1 MKEQKVT
8 IELVKGTRPQDLFN
22 EILEALEDLGN
33 VSDYIE
39 HIGVSKVVDRHRI
52 NWWYEVK
59 VVFTHPCLGKE
70 KTIQSSILTSACKAG
85 ELKKIVIDMARKII
99 AGHIFTA
106 TYIAEQLR
114 RLQPK

>member
-8 IELVKGTRPQDLFN
+8 IELVRGTKPQDLFN
-22 EILEALEDLGN
+22 EILGSLEDLGD

-39 HIGVSKVVDRHRI
+39 HIGVSKVVDRHGI

-70 KTIQSSILTSACKAG
+70 KTTELFTLIENFKSG
-85 ELKKIVIDMARKII
+85 ELKKRIIDITRKII
-99 AGHIFTA
+99 NGHIINA
-106 TYIAEQLR
+106 SSIVSQLQG
-114 RLQPK
+114 LIKP